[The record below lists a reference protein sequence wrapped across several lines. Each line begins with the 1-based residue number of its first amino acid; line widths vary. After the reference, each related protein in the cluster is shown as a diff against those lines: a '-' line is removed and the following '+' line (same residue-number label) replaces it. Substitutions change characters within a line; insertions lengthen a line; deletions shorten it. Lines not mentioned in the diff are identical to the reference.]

1 MKIFHNC
8 KKLKNVSF
16 SKNSKLKII
25 GNHSFNYNIIEDFSL
40 PQHVTI
46 IGNNAF
52 TCCINLTNF
61 NIPSNSK
68 LEIINY
74 GAFQQTNI
82 KQIFIPKQV
91 EVIDNFT
98 FLDCQKYG
106 SN

>member
-1 MKIFHNC
+1 M
-8 KKLKNVSF
+8 
-16 SKNSKLKII
+16 
-25 GNHSFNYNIIEDFSL
+25 
-40 PQHVTI
+40 TI